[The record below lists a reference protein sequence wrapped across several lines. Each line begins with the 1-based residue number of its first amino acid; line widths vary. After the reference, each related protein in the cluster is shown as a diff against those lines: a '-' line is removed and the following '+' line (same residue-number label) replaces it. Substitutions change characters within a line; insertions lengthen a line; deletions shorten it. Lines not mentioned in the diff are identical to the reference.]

1 MGTITFIIIQRGTM
15 LKLETKFFLKL
26 RATKNQKKLIR
37 IAVPS
42 EHQSTNKSKKLD
54 TSLEKFR
61 QVYFFLKDEH
71 SHIDRAVKS
80 SDYRPSPKD
89 EHSHID
95 RAVKSI
101 DYRPSPI
108 PAGELQIPL
117 TMNFKCPWY
126 ITHIKMKEFVSTL
139 HSFDY
144 NGNKEDE
151 RDILINELLEES
163 QSDSEVVIQ
172 RRKKRK
178 VPLISEPS
186 EESNQ

>member
-1 MGTITFIIIQRGTM
+1 M
-15 LKLETKFFLKL
+15 LKLETKFLLKL
-26 RATKNQKKLIR
+26 RATKNQGKLIR

-61 QVYFFLKDEH
+61 QVYFFLK
-71 SHIDRAVKS
+71 
-80 SDYRPSPKD
+80 Y

-139 HSFDY
+139 YSFDY
-144 NGNKEDE
+144 NVNKEDE
-151 RDILINELLEES
+151 RDILINELSEES
-163 QSDSEVVIQ
+163 QSNSEVVIKT
-172 RRKKRK
+172 RKKRK

-186 EESNQ
+186 EESKQQ